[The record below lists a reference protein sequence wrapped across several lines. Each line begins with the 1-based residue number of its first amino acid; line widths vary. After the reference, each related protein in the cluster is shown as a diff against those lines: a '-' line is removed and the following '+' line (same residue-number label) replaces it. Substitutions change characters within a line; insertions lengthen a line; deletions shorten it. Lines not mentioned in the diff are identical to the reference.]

1 MSRLRGPDE
10 GFTLVELIVYS
21 VILLIV
27 MGIAATLFIRTL
39 TAQRDTIAIAEANN
53 LAQVTFKEIE
63 ADLRNAITA
72 EIAAD
77 GDLDLGK
84 LLASRRFVRVTRE
97 DVKVREEAGH
107 FMDAIQGHRQSIR
120 QAGHLPP
127 RHVAVA
133 LLESQQF
140 LNDHGVLGRGSNFV
154 TLINA
159 ASMPSKVVCIEA
171 ESKSVGE
178 SYWVGTRPRWRKLYW
193 SRFLPSGAIAW

>member
-77 GDLDLGK
+77 GDLLVLK
-84 LLASRRFVRVTRE
+84 TRIATASDTDSWRCIGYYLSGGTGELRRNMSTSGAETIAALDAAAAGTTGSATSDWTIVRDGFSTGGAARAFGTTDGIVQVSRLVRMTLSVDTQNEHKPVT
-97 DVKVREEAGH
+97 
-107 FMDAIQGHRQSIR
+107 FTQN
-120 QAGHLPP
+120 
-127 RHVAVA
+127 VA
-133 LLESQQF
+133 L
-140 LNDHGVLGRGSNFV
+140 
-154 TLINA
+154 
-159 ASMPSKVVCIEA
+159 
-171 ESKSVGE
+171 
-178 SYWVGTRPRWRKLYW
+178 RPQTTTDPL
-193 SRFLPSGAIAW
+193 ACN